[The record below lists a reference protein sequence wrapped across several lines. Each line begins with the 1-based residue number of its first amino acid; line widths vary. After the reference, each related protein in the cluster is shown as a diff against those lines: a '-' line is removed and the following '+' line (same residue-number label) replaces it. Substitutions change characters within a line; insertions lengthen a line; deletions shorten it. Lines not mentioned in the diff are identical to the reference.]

1 MSLTNFDIFN
11 KWSQLTSTEVVDQQV
26 SLWNGATRN
35 ALTLVSASDNAG
47 DFAEKSAYALMAGL
61 YGNRDPSS
69 TAALASTPLATLK
82 EAAVKVGMGSLPME
96 YTGSAFDWT
105 LRDPREAGI
114 AFGEQV
120 GAAKFQ
126 YMLNSALAACVGGLT
141 QNTANDLP
149 FDGTAGIASLQTLNN
164 GSRLFGDRAQSLVT
178 WVMHSKSLHDIYE
191 NALNNSNR
199 LFTFE
204 SVQVMEDGFGRILVM
219 TDSPALTF
227 DNAGTDNYYQVG
239 LVASGVMMEDNGDSR
254 VYTETRTEFDNAK
267 QLMKEEA
274 SFNLGMKGYT
284 WNTAVVQPDDAAL
297 ALGTNWTQSAAS
309 FKDTAGVIVQTL

>member
-11 KWSQLTSTEVVDQQV
+11 KWTQLTATEVVDQQT

-35 ALTLVSASDNAG
+35 ALTLVSAADNAG
-47 DFAEKSAYALMAGL
+47 DYAEKSSYALMAGL

-69 TAALASTPLATLK
+69 VAALASTPLATLK

-105 LRDPREAGI
+105 KRDPQEAGI

-126 YMLNSALAACVGGLT
+126 YMLNSALAAIVGAITNVGA
-141 QNTANDLP
+141 TAV
-149 FDGTAGIASLQTLNN
+149 FDGTAATANLGALNS
-164 GSRLFGDRAQSLVT
+164 GARKFGDRATSLVT
-178 WVMHSKSLHDIYE
+178 WIMHSKSLHDIYGDSLT
-191 NALNNSNR
+191 NTGR
-199 LFTFE
+199 LFEFE
-204 SVQVMEDGFGRILVM
+204 TIQVVQDGFGRMLIM
-219 TDSPALTF
+219 TDSPALFF
-227 DNAGTDNYYQVG
+227 DNVGTDNYYQVG
-239 LVASGVMMEDNGDSR
+239 LTAGGVMMEDNGDSR
-254 VYTETRTEFDNAK
+254 VYTETKTEFDNAK

-274 SFNLGMKGYT
+274 SFNLGLKGYT

-297 ALGTNWTQSAAS
+297 ALGTNWTQSATS
-309 FKDTAGVIVQTL
+309 FKDTAGVITQTL

>member
-11 KWSQLTSTEVVDQQV
+11 KWTQLTATEVVDQQTN
-26 SLWNGATRN
+26 LWNEATRN
-35 ALTLVSASDNAG
+35 ALTLISAVDNAG
-47 DFAEKSAYALMAGL
+47 DFAEKSSYALMAGL

-105 LRDPREAGI
+105 KRDPREAGI

-126 YMLNSALAACVGGLT
+126 YMLNSALAAIVGGVT
-141 QNTANDLP
+141 NVGATAVY
-149 FDGTAGIASLQTLNN
+149 DGTAATAQLASLNQ
-164 GSRLFGDRAQSLVT
+164 GARLFGDRSASLVT
-178 WVMHSKSLHDIYE
+178 WIMHSKSLHDIYGDSLT
-191 NALNNSNR
+191 NTAR
-199 LFTFE
+199 LFQFE
-204 SVQVMEDGFGRILVM
+204 TIQVVQDGFGRMLIM
-219 TDSPALTF
+219 TDSPALFF
-227 DNAGTDNYYQVG
+227 DNTGTDNYYQIG
-239 LVASGVMMEDNGDSR
+239 LVAGGVMMEDNGDSR

-274 SFNLGMKGYT
+274 SFNLSLKGYT
-284 WNTAVVQPDDAAL
+284 WNTAVTQPDDAAI
-297 ALGTNWTQSAAS
+297 ALGTNWVQTATSL
-309 FKDTAGVIVQTL
+309 KDTAGIIVQTL